1 MKKVESG
8 QEPKSDIK
16 EIEIIAEDIK
26 YKCQIKIYKEYFLDI
41 CIYCENK
48 IKYKGIIHISN
59 VYCHLGI
66 YNYSLKEIFEQIS
79 LFNNDKFNILKEEN
93 QYVLQI
99 EFVILNQKRYIKIY
113 LYDNININENNKVN
127 DYIKTINELKEKL
140 KEKDDKIKSL
150 EEELN
155 KYKKENNDENKID
168 IKEENKQENKDENKS
183 ENKDDINE
191 SFNIADKEPK
201 KIFKFNTTPIRCSTL
216 LKDGTIITGSS
227 DKSIIIYNNKTF
239 QPGLA
244 IKEHNDTVNCVIQL
258 SSGELASCSGDK
270 TIKIYDINESDYKVL
285 QTLTNHK
292 ASVTKILELKNK
304 QLVSCSMDKS
314 IVFYNKEKNKY
325 KRDFSIATIGENGP
339 IIQTKDD
346 EICFY
351 ENKDSICFFDFI
363 NKNINKKINNIHV
376 TYCIF
381 DSLLMISKDLLVL
394 TGFNI
399 ISIVNVKSYNLIKT
413 INISDSGYIYA
424 ACKLNEDMI
433 LTSDQNKRIIQW
445 KIENDNMEIISK
457 KENAHDK
464 DIFTLLKLGNNLI
477 LSGSTDCSVKIW

>member
-99 EFVILNQKRYIKIY
+99 EFDILNQKRYIKIY

-168 IKEENKQENKDENKS
+168 IKEENKQEKIKNL
-183 ENKDDINE
+183 
-191 SFNIADKEPK
+191 K
-201 KIFKFNTTPIRCSTL
+201 KYLNLTL
-216 LKDGTIITGSS
+216 L
-227 DKSIIIYNNKTF
+227 
-239 QPGLA
+239 Q
-244 IKEHNDTVNCVIQL
+244 
-258 SSGELASCSGDK
+258 
-270 TIKIYDINESDYKVL
+270 
-285 QTLTNHK
+285 
-292 ASVTKILELKNK
+292 
-304 QLVSCSMDKS
+304 
-314 IVFYNKEKNKY
+314 
-325 KRDFSIATIGENGP
+325 
-339 IIQTKDD
+339 
-346 EICFY
+346 
-351 ENKDSICFFDFI
+351 
-363 NKNINKKINNIHV
+363 
-376 TYCIF
+376 
-381 DSLLMISKDLLVL
+381 
-394 TGFNI
+394 
-399 ISIVNVKSYNLIKT
+399 
-413 INISDSGYIYA
+413 
-424 ACKLNEDMI
+424 
-433 LTSDQNKRIIQW
+433 
-445 KIENDNMEIISK
+445 
-457 KENAHDK
+457 
-464 DIFTLLKLGNNLI
+464 
-477 LSGSTDCSVKIW
+477 